1 MAARV
6 LLGLGYRTGRAPAG
20 LSSALAA
27 PGVTM
32 LELGSLSEDECRS
45 LAGGKLPAHRHAAIF
60 SESGGNPFYAL
71 QLARAAQLPARSPS
85 GDRVAMDAGVPRTV
99 AAALVEELDALTAPA
114 RMLLDA
120 GSIAGDPFEP
130 ELACEIGELS
140 PDEGMPALD
149 ELLHVG
155 LLHPTA
161 VPRRFAFRHPLVRR
175 AVYSPPAV
183 VGGSSHTP
191 ARRTA

>member
-1 MAARV
+1 MVQLRH
-6 LLGLGYRTGRAPAG
+6 
-20 LSSALAA
+20 
-27 PGVTM
+27 
-32 LELGSLSEDECRS
+32 
-45 LAGGKLPAHRHAAIF
+45 HRHAAIF

-71 QLARAAQLPARSPS
+71 QLARAARFPGAQLIGGPH
-85 GDRVAMDAGVPRTV
+85 GAGRRLPRTV

-130 ELACEIGELS
+130 ELACAIAELS
-140 PDEGMPALD
+140 PDAGLAALNK
-149 ELLHVG
+149 LLAAR

-175 AVYSPPAV
+175 AVYEST
-183 VGGSSHTP
+183 GGGWRLAAQR
-191 ARRTA
+191 ARRAASRPGGRRPLRGTITVEQSAVAGRRRGDRAAGGGG